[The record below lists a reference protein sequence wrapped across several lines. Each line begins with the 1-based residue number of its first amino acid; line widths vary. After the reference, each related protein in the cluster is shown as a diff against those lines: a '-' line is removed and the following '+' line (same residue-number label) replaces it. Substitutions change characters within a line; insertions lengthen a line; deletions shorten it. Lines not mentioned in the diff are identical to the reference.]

1 MPGESYCRWF
11 RSLLLCSQDVFWV
24 LVNSRCLLRK
34 GRIYEGNI
42 YCHTW
47 SVSRQLAFKEQ
58 VNKLYQLAYLEIGRS
73 VQSDSIRLLKPPKLF
88 VSSLVLSRLDCCD
101 AVPAGSPQ
109 VLLDPIQRV
118 ISCSARIIFK
128 ALKSAHI
135 SSLLCELHWLPISSW
150 NQFKKKYI
158 YIKKMQEWLLAF
170 WNKIQRHKR
179 LKRTLFIRT
188 RHSLPI
194 FGVVPFIKLQNNT

>member
-73 VQSDSIRLLKPPKLF
+73 VQSDSILLLKPPKLLF
-88 VSSLVLSRLDCCD
+88 PLLF
-101 AVPAGSPQ
+101 SPGLI
-109 VLLDPIQRV
+109 VVML
-118 ISCSARIIFK
+118 
-128 ALKSAHI
+128 
-135 SSLLCELHWLPISSW
+135 SLLALLRFSLI
-150 NQFKKKYI
+150 QFKEWSVAQLGPSSKLLNLPTSLLYYVNSTGYQSAAGINLKKKI
-158 YIKKMQEWLLAF
+158 YI
-170 WNKIQRHKR
+170 
-179 LKRTLFIRT
+179 
-188 RHSLPI
+188 
-194 FGVVPFIKLQNNT
+194 